1 MEIYRNEEI
10 LEAAFPNE
18 IKKNEKLADKE
29 FNTILKKV
37 IVGKVL
43 SVQGKVMIL
52 KKDMKRVYLAQ
63 KELTLFDGDS
73 IVTHEKGRIQ
83 FRLNDESIMTL
94 TPMSKLVLNRSEY
107 DSEEKTRSFSLDL
120 MLGKAGFLVKKLL
133 HFKRSEFR
141 VKIST
146 AVCGVRGS
154 DFVLRSTPKVTE
166 VTTFEDTKLEVLSL
180 ATPGAKPTILE
191 SLERAVIEEGSIPSK
206 VEKITPDE
214 VEKIRKEFRII
225 SNAVETEGMLEMR
238 VKPSE
243 RLERKTTGLSPELP
257 G

>member
-1 MEIYRNEEI
+1 MEIHRNDEI
-10 LEAAFPNE
+10 LKAAFTNE
-18 IKKNEKLADKE
+18 IKKNEKPTDKG

-52 KKDMKRVYLAQ
+52 KKDMKHVYLA
-63 KELTLFDGDS
+63 KKGLPLFDGDS
-73 IVTHEKGRIQ
+73 IVTQEKGRIQ
-83 FRLNDESIMTL
+83 FRFNDESTMSL
-94 TPMSKLVLNRSEY
+94 APMSKLVLNRSVY
-107 DSEEKTRSFSLDL
+107 DSKKKTRSFSLDL
-120 MLGKAGFLVKKLL
+120 MLGKARFWVKKLL

-141 VKIST
+141 VKTPT

-191 SLERAVIEEGSIPSK
+191 SLERAVVEEGSIPSR
-206 VEKITPDE
+206 VEKIPPDE
-214 VEKIRKEFRII
+214 VEKTREEFRVI
-225 SNAVETEGMLEMR
+225 SNAVETEGMVEMR
-238 VKPSE
+238 VKSS
-243 RLERKTTGLSPELP
+243 LVLL
-257 G
+257 